1 MQRSREVTG
10 GRGAYTSLD
19 PVAGT
24 FTDTVSRRQ

>member
-1 MQRSREVTG
+1 MQRSREVTE

-24 FTDTVSRRQ
+24 FTDTVRCP